1 MGDAPLEQTTES
13 SPRPDATR
21 PRLPHVPRLTILH
34 LLVLTALTSAVMV
47 VFTHG
52 LGVSTTDP
60 ISVAASALSAT
71 GVAWIYLGGLLILRH
86 AVHRTLWPLE
96 PGEWL
101 ILLAIN
107 VLTILGLIGVAENF
121 AFWRSQFSWLVLLIP
136 AEFAVAALV
145 PAITQ
150 RRRRIWSALFGV
162 IALACIVFYGV
173 IYLDRL
179 LLLNLSYYALI
190 ATGLTYVCGFAS
202 LALGL
207 LIAGIVTDWRRGES
221 RRWLHWS
228 AVVPAGMALIW
239 VVGVVIVVIVAQ
251 LL

>member
-1 MGDAPLEQTTES
+1 MSDTPFEQPSEVTHAPETS
-13 SPRPDATR
+13 K

-34 LLVLTALTSAVMV
+34 LLVLTALTSAIMV

-52 LGVSTTDP
+52 LGISTTDP
-60 ISVAASALSAT
+60 ISVAGSALSAM
-71 GVAWIYLGGLLILRH
+71 GVGWVYLGGLLILRH

-107 VLTILGLIGVAENF
+107 VLTILGLFGVGDSF
-121 AFWRSQFSWLVLLIP
+121 AFWRSQFQWLILLTP

-145 PAITQ
+145 PTITQ
-150 RRRRIWSALFGV
+150 RRRPIWSALFGV

-179 LLLNLSYYALI
+179 LPLNYGALI
-190 ATGLTYVCGFAS
+190 AIGLIYVSSFTS

-207 LIAGIVTDWRRGES
+207 LIAGIVTDWRRAES
-221 RRWLHWS
+221 RHWLHWS
-228 AVVPAGMALIW
+228 AVVPAGLALIW
-239 VVGVVIVVIVAQ
+239 VVGIVIAVMFSQ
-251 LL
+251 WL